1 MNEFLLN
8 TLDAT
13 LRYSTPLI
21 FASMA
26 GLFSER
32 SGVVDIGLE
41 GKMLIAAFI
50 SAAAASAF
58 GSPWIGLGA
67 AIIASSIF
75 AMVHGFATIT
85 HKGNQIVSGVAINI
99 MASGL
104 TMVLGLAWFKQGGQT
119 PALANDERFLS
130 ITLPGV
136 DIIAVSYTHLTLP
149 TIYSV

>member
-41 GKMLIAAFI
+41 GKMLIE
-50 SAAAASAF
+50 
-58 GSPWIGLGA
+58 IGRA
-67 AIIASSIF
+67 H
-75 AMVHGFATIT
+75 V
-85 HKGNQIVSGVAINI
+85 
-99 MASGL
+99 
-104 TMVLGLAWFKQGGQT
+104 
-119 PALANDERFLS
+119 
-130 ITLPGV
+130 
-136 DIIAVSYTHLTLP
+136 
-149 TIYSV
+149 